1 MRRDFLVG
9 DDITAYVAAHTPAP
23 DSIKEALIAETATLP
38 DPGMQVSPQ
47 QGALLGLLVAATGAR
62 NVLEV
67 GTFTGLSA
75 LCMAEALTEGGTLVC
90 CDVSREWT
98 DIARRFWEAAGV
110 ADRIDLRIG
119 KAADT
124 LLAMPAEPTFDL
136 VFLDADKAGYPD
148 YLELIVPLLQPGG
161 LLVADN
167 VLWSGRVVDP
177 AATDAS
183 TEMLRRFNDL
193 AAADPRLQTHLLP
206 LYDGLL
212 VARRLPDTVPA

>member
-1 MRRDFLVG
+1 
-9 DDITAYVAAHTPAP
+9 
-23 DSIKEALIAETATLP
+23 
-38 DPGMQVSPQ
+38 
-47 QGALLGLLVAATGAR
+47 
-62 NVLEV
+62 
-67 GTFTGLSA
+67 
-75 LCMAEALTEGGTLVC
+75 MAEALTEGGTLVC

-110 ADRIDLRIG
+110 ADRIELRIG